1 MLERHLSL
9 SPLSL
14 ALYEITAPDILVSRR
29 FPLRRHNN
37 GVVVKIMLQSLGC
50 HQGAVML
57 TSDNCLQKIMVLLA
71 SGPCTPQEP
80 LCPGKKATSELHAE
94 VRIPEEPVARQ
105 LTADHARH
113 DGAFQSGSGSDPIV
127 DLGRWSV
134 RLRPP
139 VTGLLAHES
148 PNKKDACVDAHLER
162 HAVRNL
168 HEPGISSHS
177 RQRLA
182 ATLLR

>member
-1 MLERHLSL
+1 
-9 SPLSL
+9 
-14 ALYEITAPDILVSRR
+14 
-29 FPLRRHNN
+29 
-37 GVVVKIMLQSLGC
+37 
-50 HQGAVML
+50 ML

-80 LCPGKKATSELHAE
+80 LSPGKKATSELHTE

-148 PNKKDACVDAHLER
+148 PNKKMPVWMPILNDM
-162 HAVRNL
+162 
-168 HEPGISSHS
+168 PSGISMN
-177 RQRLA
+177 LA
-182 ATLLR
+182 FLHTAGRG